1 MRVPRNRRNLA
12 AKRQDSVEIADSE
25 RRDASADAPD
35 TGAGHILPDN
45 FDLLA

>member
-25 RRDASADAPD
+25 RRDASADATD